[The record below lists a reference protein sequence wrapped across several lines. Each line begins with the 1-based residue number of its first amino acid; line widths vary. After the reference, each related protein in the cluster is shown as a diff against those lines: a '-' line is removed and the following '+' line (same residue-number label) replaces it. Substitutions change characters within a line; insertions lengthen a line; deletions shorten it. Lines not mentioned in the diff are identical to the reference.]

1 VAFAILDTGIYIDH
15 WERSRHS
22 EVLAAVRRRFVVR
35 QSAVVLSELRRGART
50 KSAVRLVEAL
60 RKVSTVIWEP
70 SVEDWWRAGQLIR
83 AIGDAQD
90 WETTKRREFQNDA
103 LIALTAVRHGA
114 TVVTTNAQDFE
125 LLAKAIKLRVE
136 SVSGDVV

>member
-1 VAFAILDTGIYIDH
+1 MAFAILDTGIYIDH

-103 LIALTAVRHGA
+103 LIALTAVRYGA

-125 LLAKAIKLRVE
+125 LLAKAIKVRVE

>member
-1 VAFAILDTGIYIDH
+1 VAFAIVDTGVYIDH

-22 EVLAAVRRRFVVR
+22 EALTAVRRRFVVR

-50 KSAVRLVEAL
+50 RSAVRLVDAL
-60 RKVSTVIWEP
+60 RKVSTVVWEP

-103 LIALTAVRHGA
+103 LIALTAVRHAA
-114 TVVTTNAQDFE
+114 TVITTNVEDFT
-125 LLAKAIKLRVE
+125 LLAKAIKLNVE
-136 SVSGDVV
+136 SV